1 MKIALLGRDISNSMS
16 PELHKLLAPMLAD
29 SQVAGLH
36 YELVD
41 CKESC
46 DVAAWIK
53 HAFSNRFSGAN
64 VTMPYKDLAFELA
77 QSSLGAATEIQSANT
92 LAFFADNVTSVSTD
106 GAGFRNALKR
116 ELPTF
121 NLGGYHL
128 IAVGAGG
135 AAKAVLHSMLSDS
148 MPLSLTIA
156 NRSADTANQLVQ
168 SLSTA
173 QNGPSARVIP
183 FESLRTI
190 RASLDAPVVVL
201 QATPVGKQ
209 GTPGN
214 LLDGFGWRDRD
225 IAIDLVY
232 DPKQTAFL
240 SEAAEAAAKTI
251 SGLGM
256 LIEQA
261 ALSQK
266 YWRSG
271 TLSDDSPISESEYH
285 TIKSKLTHLL
295 N

>member
-36 YELVD
+36 YELVN

-46 DVAAWIK
+46 DVAAWIN
-53 HAFSNRFSGAN
+53 HAFSNRFNGAN
-64 VTMPYKDLAFELA
+64 VTMPYKDLAFEIA
-77 QSSLGAATEIQSANT
+77 QFSLGVATQILSANT
-92 LAFFADNVTSVSTD
+92 LAFSTDSVTSVSTD

-121 NLGGYHL
+121 DLGGYHL

-156 NRSADTANQLVQ
+156 NRSADAANQLVQ
-168 SLSTA
+168 SLSTS

-183 FESLRTI
+183 MESLRTV

-201 QATPVGKQ
+201 QATPVGNND
-209 GTPGN
+209 TPGN
-214 LLDGFGWRDRD
+214 LLDDFAWRDRD

-232 DPKQTAFL
+232 NPKQTAFL
-240 SEAAEAAAKTI
+240 LAAAAVGAKTI

-266 YWRSG
+266 YWWSG
-271 TLSDDSPISESEYH
+271 TLSDDSPISESQYH
-285 TIKSKLTHLL
+285 TMKSKLTHLL